1 MNDREEKEMT
11 TDGAIGLRESVTSKS
26 TRWISVRALS
36 KLVLLCCTGFLLT
49 VSLPSSAQGPKP
61 TTPKP
66 EAKTPAVPAAPA
78 SVGTH
83 EMTTDDVTAFL
94 DGLMPQ
100 QLARENIAG
109 AVITVVKDGKV
120 IFAKGYGYSDVEKK
134 APVSPENT
142 LFRPG
147 SISKLFTWTAVMQQV
162 EQGKLDL
169 DRDVNDYLDFK
180 IPATF
185 PKPITLRNIMTH
197 TPGFEETVQKLFVK
211 DASDLE
217 PFGPYLSGHM
227 PERIYPPGVTPAYS
241 NYATAMAGYI
251 VQRVSGQDY
260 FDYIDE
266 HIIKPLGMTHSTFR
280 QPLPPDLAPLMSKG
294 YEVASQPAK
303 PFEFVEAAPAGSSS
317 VSAMDMTH
325 FMIAHLQDGH
335 YETVQ
340 ILKPETARLMHSRQ
354 FENLPDMNGMCLGF
368 YEETRNGHRI
378 IGHGGDTQ
386 YFHSDLHL
394 VPDAQVGF
402 FISYNSAGKGE
413 ISTREAVWH
422 AFLDRYFPFQLKDDP
437 AVSTAAQDAQTVS
450 GHYLSSR
457 RSETNILAV
466 LNVAEQPKVY
476 RNSDNTISVGQFKDM
491 NGEPKKFRE
500 IAPMMFRDVNDQDRI
515 GFKRDSSGNLVGV
528 IDFPFMVVQEASAWK
543 SSGFQLPMIIGSIV
557 IFALT
562 WLLWPVAA
570 ILRKH
575 YDKPLTLSA
584 EQRRLRLWV
593 RLSCLAF
600 IICFG
605 AYLGFFT
612 AALKDIGLLSPKGNP
627 WLRLI
632 QLFGWIG
639 VIGTVLAFYSA
650 LRSWK
655 DPASWLWTRI
665 WDTLVA
671 LACLGAVCFI
681 FTWHMLHWSLKY

>member
-1 MNDREEKEMT
+1 MKS
-11 TDGAIGLRESVTSKS
+11 GAAVGFGESVPSKGA
-26 TRWISVRALS
+26 RWISVQRLS
-36 KLVLLCCTGFLLT
+36 KLMLVGCAGLLLT
-49 VSLPSSAQGPKP
+49 LSGSSSAQGPKP

-66 EAKTPAVPAAPA
+66 QPKPEGTAAAPTTPT
-78 SVGTH
+78 TH

-185 PKPITLRNIMTH
+185 PKPITLRNVMTH

-217 PFGPYLSGHM
+217 PFGPYLSAHM

-266 HIIKPLGMTHSTFR
+266 HIIKPLGMSHSTFR
-280 QPLPPDLAPLMSKG
+280 QPLPPELAPLMSKG

-325 FMIAHLQDGH
+325 FMLAHLQDGH
-335 YETVQ
+335 YENAQ
-340 ILKPETARLMHSRQ
+340 ILKPETARLMHTRQ

-394 VPDAQVGF
+394 IPDAQVGF
-402 FISYNSAGKGE
+402 FVSYNSAGKGE
-413 ISTREAVWH
+413 ISPREAVWH
-422 AFLDRYFPFQLKDDP
+422 AFLDRYFPIQLKDDP

-450 GHYLSSR
+450 GRYLSSR
-457 RSETNILAV
+457 RSDTTILAV
-466 LNVAEQPKVY
+466 LNAAGEAKVY
-476 RNSDNTISVGQFKDM
+476 RNPDSTISVADFKDM

-500 IAPMMFRDVNDQDRI
+500 IGPMMFRDVNDQDRI
-515 GFKRDSSGNLVGV
+515 GFKHDNEGNLVGV
-528 IDFPFMVVQEASAWK
+528 IDFPFMVVQRASAWK
-543 SSGFQLPMIIGSIV
+543 SSGLQLPMIIGSLV
-557 IFALT
+557 ILVLT
-562 WLLWPVAA
+562 PLLWPVAA

-575 YDKPLTLSA
+575 YAKPLTLTPQ
-584 EQRRLRLWV
+584 QRRLRLWV
-593 RLSCLAF
+593 RLACVAF
-600 IICFG
+600 IIFFG
-605 AYLGFFT
+605 AYLGFFA

-632 QLFGWIG
+632 QLFGWLG
-639 VIGTVLAFYSA
+639 VIGTFVALVHA
-650 LRSWK
+650 LRSWQ
-655 DPASWLWTRI
+655 DPARWI
-665 WDTLVA
+665 WSKIGDTLIA
-671 LACLGAVCFI
+671 LACLGAVCFV
-681 FTWHMLHWSLKY
+681 FTWHMLHWSLRY